1 MSDAAGLEIV
11 KPAIDVGVQTNDL
24 AAHQAFWGDELGLR
38 FDHLLKIGGGIH
50 QHRYDLH
57 GGVLKLNAHR
67 EPLPADA
74 PTGFSAI
81 AVVDPVRAAD
91 GIQGR
96 VGPDGVRVALT
107 PPTQDGTRVN
117 VMLEASDVERTLDV
131 LERTFGGV
139 RGESG
144 TLRIGETKL
153 SVKHRRDRRPTE
165 GRDGLGIRYL
175 TVQVRDVDAAH
186 AHALASGMTEGMA
199 PLRLGD
205 VARISFVRL
214 PDGDWIELSQRAS
227 LTGPLPDD
235 PPT

>member
-1 MSDAAGLEIV
+1 MSDPGLEIV

-24 AAHQAFWGDELGLR
+24 AAHQTFWGDELGLR
-38 FDHLLKIGGGIH
+38 FDHLLKVGGGIH

-57 GGVLKLNAHR
+57 GAVLKLNAHR
-67 EPLPADA
+67 DPLPGDA
-74 PTGFSAI
+74 PTGYTAI
-81 AVVDPVRAAD
+81 AIVDPVRAGD

-96 VGPDGVRVALT
+96 TGPDGLRVALT
-107 PPTQDGTRVN
+107 PPTQDQTMVN
-117 VMLEASDVERTLDV
+117 VMIEASDVARTLDV
-131 LERTFGGV
+131 LEATF
-139 RGESG
+139 RGSRAEG

-153 SVKHRRDRRPTE
+153 SVKLRRDRRPTE

-186 AHALASGMTEGMA
+186 AHALASGMTEGLA

-227 LTGPLPDD
+227 LTGSLD
-235 PPT
+235 

>member
-1 MSDAAGLEIV
+1 VSGPGLEIV
-11 KPAIDVGVQTNDL
+11 KPAIDIGVQTNDL
-24 AAHQAFWGDELGLR
+24 DAHQAFWGDELGLR
-38 FDHLLKIGGGIH
+38 FDHLLKVGGGVH

-67 EPLPADA
+67 DPLPAEA
-74 PTGFSAI
+74 PTGYTAI
-81 AVVDPVRAAD
+81 AVVDPVRAGD

-96 VGPDGVRVALT
+96 AGPDGLRVALT
-107 PPTQDGTRVN
+107 PPTQDQTMVN
-117 VMLEASDVERTLDV
+117 VMVEASDVARTLDV
-131 LERTFGGV
+131 LEATFGGS
-139 RGESG
+139 RAEG

-153 SVKHRRDRRPTE
+153 SVKLRRDRRPTE

-186 AHALASGMTEGMA
+186 AHALASGMAEGVA

-227 LTGPLPDD
+227 LTGSLDERPGAG
-235 PPT
+235 

>member
-1 MSDAAGLEIV
+1 VSAPLEIV
-11 KPAIDVGVQTNDL
+11 KAAVDVGVQTNDL

-38 FDHLLKIGGGIH
+38 FDHLLKVGGGVH

-67 EPLPADA
+67 DPLPDA
-74 PTGFSAI
+74 PTGYTAI
-81 AVVDPVRAAD
+81 AVVDPVRAGD
-91 GIQGR
+91 GITGK
-96 VGPDGVRVALT
+96 VGPDGLRVALT
-107 PPTQDGTRVN
+107 PPTQDGSKVN
-117 VMLEASDVERTLDV
+117 VMVEASDVARTLDV
-131 LERTFGGV
+131 LEATFGGT
-139 RGESG
+139 RAEG
-144 TLRIGETKL
+144 TLRLGETKL
-153 SVKHRRDRRPTE
+153 SVKLRRDRRPTD

-186 AHALASGMTEGMA
+186 VHALASGMTEGLA

-227 LTGPLPDD
+227 LTGSLD
-235 PPT
+235 